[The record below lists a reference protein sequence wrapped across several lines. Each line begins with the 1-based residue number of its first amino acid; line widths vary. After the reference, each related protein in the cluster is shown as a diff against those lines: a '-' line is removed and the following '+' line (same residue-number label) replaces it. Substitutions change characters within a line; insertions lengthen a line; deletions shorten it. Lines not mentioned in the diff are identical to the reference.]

1 MLRVY
6 GYKENGRSKFNPKL
20 VRNDRLIT
28 DQQLRQLLSGLIK
41 SSDFQLFSPLIFA
54 FVGNDL
60 DTRQ

>member
-41 SSDFQLFSPLIFA
+41 SSDNFISPLIFA